1 MKPTNLMLASAALA
15 AATLMTPVSSA
26 AQGMVCGV
34 RDKIVQQL
42 EERYGETALS
52 RGVARGSGIVE
63 MYVNPES
70 GSWTIVV
77 TNTKGMS
84 CLMAA
89 GEAFEPIQ
97 NPDLARHESP
107 A

>member
-1 MKPTNLMLASAALA
+1 MKPTNLLLASAALGA
-15 AATLMTPVSSA
+15 AITLTPKGA
-26 AQGMVCGV
+26 DAQGMVCGA
-34 RDKIVQQL
+34 RAQIIKQL
-42 EERYGETALS
+42 ADRYGEAALS

-63 MYVNPES
+63 TYVNPAS

-89 GEAFEPIQ
+89 GEAFEPIEQ
-97 NPDLARHESP
+97 P
-107 A
+107 AVAHRDPPA

>member
-1 MKPTNLMLASAALA
+1 MKPTKLILAITAFSAAL
-15 AATLMTPVSSA
+15 TLAPAQTA
-26 AQGMVCGV
+26 AQSMVCGV
-34 RDKIVQQL
+34 RAKIIQQL
-42 EERYGETALS
+42 AERYGETALS
-52 RGVARGSGIVE
+52 RGVARGSGVVE
-63 MYVNPES
+63 FYVNPES

-77 TNTKGMS
+77 TNTKGVS

-97 NPDLARHESP
+97 HPALAKSQSP